1 MHAKAPLRWPI
12 SLAFLASAAFAA
24 TAVRAECLALSA
36 HVDVCETEHATLD
49 PTYRKNPALAG
60 LGRAALLLDTNPRL
74 SVSVLHRERRSEGT
88 LLETI
93 YQMAGETG
101 VSESDLIHRG
111 LSGTSY
117 VFTSASTEYANNL
130 LKTKAGILLV
140 AIERPKDNATLPA
153 IHELNARALGTVFPK
168 APQ

>member
-1 MHAKAPLRWPI
+1 M
-12 SLAFLASAAFAA
+12 
-24 TAVRAECLALSA
+24 
-36 HVDVCETEHATLD
+36 
-49 PTYRKNPALAG
+49 
-60 LGRAALLLDTNPRL
+60 LDTNPRL

-93 YQMAGETG
+93 YQMADETG

-130 LKTKAGILLV
+130 LKTKAGVLVV
-140 AIERPKDNATLPA
+140 AIERPKDNATLPG
-153 IHELNARALGTVFPK
+153 IYELNSRALGTVFPK